1 MLWHHIIYGDS
12 HFSSRTSSLLSV
24 CASFVVRHSSLSTA
38 ARCTEHNFCR
48 VACYC
53 RRRRLLFEPNK
64 QDTTTTRKK
73 KYRGIIHALR
83 MIINKFRNLVFTH
96 TRHTH
101 AAPYAWHPLN
111 LELFRSRVLNVSRG
125 SQCWRSPATR
135 FPRARHRR
143 PLLFW
148 NIYGGGSWRA
158 TITPAI
164 KTVVR
169 CIHNVQWHEWLR
181 WHSL

>member
-24 CASFVVRHSSLSTA
+24 CASFVVRHSPLSTA

-125 SQCWRSPATR
+125 SQCWPDRQPPDFRGRDTDVRYYFGIFMVAAAGEQQS
-135 FPRARHRR
+135 RR
-143 PLLFW
+143 
-148 NIYGGGSWRA
+148 
-158 TITPAI
+158 
-164 KTVVR
+164 
-169 CIHNVQWHEWLR
+169 Q
-181 WHSL
+181 